1 MCSVTLDYRC
11 FNATRT
17 GEERGDSGADKS
29 LVPGGE
35 QHPPNNL
42 ASPLGRQQMEQPG
55 PGNDRAASRPVE
67 PQNVGGGVSA
77 RDRGIPYKVIP
88 SSRVPPG
95 DGM

>member
-1 MCSVTLDYRC
+1 
-11 FNATRT
+11 
-17 GEERGDSGADKS
+17 
-29 LVPGGE
+29 
-35 QHPPNNL
+35 
-42 ASPLGRQQMEQPG
+42 MEQPG